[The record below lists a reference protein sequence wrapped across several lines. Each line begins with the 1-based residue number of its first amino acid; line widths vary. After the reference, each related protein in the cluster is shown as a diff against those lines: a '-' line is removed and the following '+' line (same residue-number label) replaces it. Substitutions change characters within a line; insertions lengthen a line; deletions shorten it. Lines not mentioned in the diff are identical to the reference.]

1 MISNR
6 KFLLILAGAVISS
19 SLLGA
24 VVAKHGSTIA
34 ASASNFSQSYASST
48 TSPQQSSS
56 PSQADQQQSCN
67 IKGNI
72 SINSGKK
79 IYHVPG
85 QKFYNSTKISPEYG
99 ERWFCSEAEA
109 RAAGWTKAKR

>member
-1 MISNR
+1 MIRDR
-6 KFLLILAGAVISS
+6 KFLFILAGAVVSS

-24 VVAKHGSTIA
+24 VLAKHGSTIA
-34 ASASNFSQSYASST
+34 ASASNFSQSHASS

-56 PSQADQQQSCN
+56 PSQTDQNQSCN